1 MSKIE
6 THYININEL
15 SETLEWMVDQY
26 WYINMFHHWS
36 KNQGK
41 KIDSL
46 ITKLTPDGKLNGTS
60 IPEEGIVKGIWRMP
74 FGWDDE
80 STQRRAPLVWDVFD
94 KINKQFF
101 NNEFTLD
108 GYGEGIRATRSLWQH
123 PNHKDL
129 PEWGTQLKPG
139 YTPEI
144 WTCYANARPNGMHCH
159 GNLPEQK
166 SNAHMDSDGDPD
178 PDTYTILVNLNP
190 KWKPNSGGEVIFHKL
205 GDDEHIH
212 GNKPY
217 GVGYA
222 EKIIPHEPGLVIL
235 YSSDYIHRTIPN
247 VVANSDER
255 FQQKLA
261 FRVRKK

>member
-1 MSKIE
+1 MSKLE
-6 THYININEL
+6 THYINLDEI
-15 SETLEWMVDQY
+15 SEVLEWMISEY

-60 IPEEGIVKGIWRMP
+60 IPKEGIIKGVWRMP
-74 FGWDDE
+74 FGWDDK
-80 STQRRAPLVWDVFD
+80 STKRRAPLVWDVFD

-108 GYGEGIRATRSLWQH
+108 GYGEGIRATRSLWLN

-139 YTPEI
+139 HTPEI
-144 WTCYANARPNGMHCH
+144 WTCYANGRPNGMHCH

-166 SNAHMDSDGDPD
+166 SNAHMDSPGNPD

-190 KWKPNSGGEVIFHKL
+190 EWRSTSGGEVIFH
-205 GDDEHIH
+205 DAD
-212 GNKPY
+212 
-217 GVGYA
+217 GYA
-222 EKIIPHEPGLVIL
+222 EKIVPHKPGLVTL

-247 VVANSDER
+247 VVANTDER

>member
-1 MSKIE
+1 
-6 THYININEL
+6 
-15 SETLEWMVDQY
+15 
-26 WYINMFHHWS
+26 
-36 KNQGK
+36 
-41 KIDSL
+41 
-46 ITKLTPDGKLNGTS
+46 
-60 IPEEGIVKGIWRMP
+60 
-74 FGWDDE
+74 
-80 STQRRAPLVWDVFD
+80 
-94 KINKQFF
+94 
-101 NNEFTLD
+101 
-108 GYGEGIRATRSLWQH
+108 
-123 PNHKDL
+123 
-129 PEWGTQLKPG
+129 
-139 YTPEI
+139 
-144 WTCYANARPNGMHCH
+144 
-159 GNLPEQK
+159 
-166 SNAHMDSDGDPD
+166 MDSDGDPD